1 MDNWLDMSNSSEQ
14 TLSTTKDYTEIGQV
28 YATEMSSIE
37 KHRSTSSSKTHNEK
51 SSITYMSD
59 DECMEIWNILKSWKL
74 ECVYQTC
81 IGKNCRGR

>member
-28 YATEMSSIE
+28 YAPEISSIE
-37 KHRSTSSSKTHNEK
+37 KHRSTSSSITHNEK

-59 DECMEIWNILKSWKL
+59 D
-74 ECVYQTC
+74 
-81 IGKNCRGR
+81 